1 MKVLILAGGRSKRMG
16 RPKATLER
24 PDGTRQLDHLVQLI
38 RPIAD
43 EILLSTNSPELAMPG
58 VTLLPDLTPGAG
70 PLAALEAFHDAFPDE
85 PVLLL
90 GCDLFLLDQATL
102 QQLLDHHGSGPDATC
117 FANRI
122 DHRPEP
128 LCTIYEPTVLARAAK
143 AVSGDDLCARHFL
156 EGLEP
161 KVLELSNPT
170 ALDNANTPAELGEIF
185 AKMKEGVNAK
195 EVRVIYFAKLRESR
209 GIDEET
215 VETLACT
222 AAGLYEEIRFRHRFP
237 VAIDTLRCA
246 RNGEFCDWNATIET
260 NDEIVF
266 IPPVAGG

>member
-1 MKVLILAGGRSKRMG
+1 MKILILAGGRSKRMG
-16 RPKATLER
+16 QPKATLER

-58 VTLLPDLTPGAG
+58 VTPLPDLTPGAG

-90 GCDLFLLDQATL
+90 GCDLFLLDGTTL
-102 QQLLDHHGSGPDATC
+102 HHLLDQHESSSDATC

-128 LCTIYEPTVLARAAK
+128 LCTIYEPTVLARASK

-156 EGLEP
+156 EGLDP
-161 KVLELSNPT
+161 RVIDLPNPT
-170 ALDNANTPAELGEIF
+170 ALDNANTPGELSEIF
-185 AKMKEGVNAK
+185 AKLQQGVSAK

-215 VETLACT
+215 VESLACT

-237 VAIDTLRCA
+237 LAIDTLRCA
-246 RNGEFCDWNATIET
+246 RNGEFCDWSDAIET
-260 NDEIVF
+260 HDEIVF